1 MSIKRMLCSIVG
13 LLVVGMVVLMFSTQ
27 HLVQKIEGA
36 IETSKQVVNIE
47 VNMLMLRKNEKD
59 FMSRKDI
66 SYRDKFQNNVEKLHT
81 KIDLLEQMLVEAD
94 IPNSNLSS
102 LTSAFDKYDNE
113 FHKLVSIQQEIG
125 LNEEGGAYG
134 SLRVAAHTIQ
144 SITQEKNNKPLEMQL
159 LLLRGYEK
167 DFMLRLDENYAIQFN
182 HQLTKMAADVDSTN
196 NENIDLASSLN
207 VYRDAFN
214 LFVSLS
220 KQKGL
225 TENEG
230 IIGALRRAVKQ
241 SESLLFEEVEVL
253 KGKIAVVQKEI
264 KLTLISLSLGIIL
277 VIALLV
283 IFIATKIANR
293 LKIVIVTMNDIAE
306 GEGDLRVKLD
316 TSGNDE
322 IAELGRAF
330 NVFVSK
336 IHHTVSTVAKSTEQ
350 LASTSEEMS
359 VVMDQAQ
366 TGVYKQ
372 QQDISQI
379 SASIEEMNVTV
390 QDITL
395 NSTQAEAA
403 AVQARH
409 DVSQGCEAS
418 DLSINN
424 VTELAKDV
432 GGTTNI
438 IKKLVTHSNDIGGV
452 LTVIQEIAA
461 QTNLLA
467 LNAAIEAARAGESG
481 RGFAVVADEVRTLA
495 MRTQDATKEISTITD
510 SIQVDAQSATKVMA
524 NNEKQANNT
533 VHQATLAHDA
543 LMHIT
548 QSVEVVTDMN
558 NQISVAT
565 EQQSQTSNEISHHM
579 ADINQVCV
587 ESATGMEQLSVA
599 NKELVQMT
607 LQLKQLISKFKL

>member
-1 MSIKRMLCSIVG
+1 MSIKKMLCSIVG
-13 LLVVGMVVLMFSTQ
+13 LLVVGMAILMFSTQ

-36 IETSKQVVNIE
+36 IETSKQVVSIE
-47 VNMLMLRKNEKD
+47 ANMLMLRKNEKD
-59 FMSRKDI
+59 FISRKDF

-81 KIDLLEQMLVEAD
+81 QIGLLGQMLVESD
-94 IPNSNLSS
+94 ITISSLSS
-102 LTSAFDKYDNE
+102 LTAAFDKYNNE

-125 LNEEGGAYG
+125 LNEKGGAYG
-134 SLRVAAHTIQ
+134 SLREAAHNIQ
-144 SITQEKNNKPLEMQL
+144 SITQELNNKSLEMQL

-167 DFMLRLDENYAIQFN
+167 DFMLRLDENYVTEFN
-182 HQLTKMAADVDSTN
+182 HQLTKMAADVDS
-196 NENIDLASSLN
+196 ASSVNTELVSSLK
-207 VYRDAFN
+207 VYRDSFN

-230 IIGALRRAVKQ
+230 IIGELRRVVKQ
-241 SESLLFEEVEVL
+241 TESLLSEEVEVL
-253 KGKIAVVQKEI
+253 KGKISAVQKET
-264 KLTLISLSLGIIL
+264 KLTLISLSLGITLI
-277 VIALLV
+277 IALLV
-283 IFIATKIANR
+283 VIIATKISNR
-293 LKIVIVTMNDIAE
+293 LKIVILTMNDIAE

-316 TSGNDE
+316 TNGNDE
-322 IAELGRAF
+322 ISELGRAF
-330 NVFVSK
+330 NIFVSN
-336 IHHTVSTVAKSTEQ
+336 IHHTISTVTKSTEQ

-359 VVMDQAQ
+359 VVMEQAQ
-366 TGVYKQ
+366 AGVCKQ

-409 DVSQGCEAS
+409 EVSQGCEAS

-432 GGTTNI
+432 GSTTSI

-510 SIQVDAQSATKVMA
+510 SIQIDAQNATKVMA

-565 EQQSQTSNEISHHM
+565 EQQSQTSSEISHHM

-607 LQLKQLISKFKL
+607 LQLKQLINKFKL